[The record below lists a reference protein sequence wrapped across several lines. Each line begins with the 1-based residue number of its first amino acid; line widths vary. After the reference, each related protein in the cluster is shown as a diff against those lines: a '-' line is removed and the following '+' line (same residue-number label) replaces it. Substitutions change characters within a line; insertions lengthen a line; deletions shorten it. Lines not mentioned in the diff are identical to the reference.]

1 MATVTCHTAATPAA
15 VFAVLAD
22 GWSYSDWVVGT
33 SHLRAVDGRW
43 PNRGARLQHAFGA
56 WPAVIP
62 DESEVEKVIPGEL
75 LVLIVKGRPL
85 GSARVVIDLQP
96 AGGGTDVTMTE
107 DPLSGPGKWV
117 HNRVTDALLAARN
130 TESLHRLAALAE
142 HRTQPTSDP
151 ATAGEANA
159 GADARIDGMATPA
172 VHTYTLSN
180 LAVGRQFD
188 LAVPDGTDVL
198 AAAHAFLQDS
208 DVRDDERDG
217 FYLSV
222 FPRSEPPPSPEN
234 TPPT

>member
-22 GWSYSDWVVGT
+22 GWYYSDWVVGT
-33 SHLRAVDGRW
+33 SHLRAVDAHW
-43 PNRGARLQHAFGA
+43 PNRGARLQHAFGI

-62 DESEVEKVIPGEL
+62 DESEVEEVIPGEL

-107 DPLSGPGKWV
+107 DPLSGPGKWA
-117 HNRVTDALLAARN
+117 HNRVMDALVAARN

-142 HRTQPTSDP
+142 HRTQTSSGP
-151 ATAGEANA
+151 AAAEEANA
-159 GADARIDGMATPA
+159 GADEQPDGTTTPDL
-172 VHTYTLSN
+172 HTYTLSN
-180 LAVGRQFD
+180 LAVGRQFE
-188 LAVPDGTDVL
+188 LTVPDGTDVL
-198 AAAHAFLQDS
+198 AAAHAFLQDTG
-208 DVRDDERDG
+208 VRDDERDG

-222 FPRSEPPPSPEN
+222 FPRSEPTPGPEDNPPS
-234 TPPT
+234 